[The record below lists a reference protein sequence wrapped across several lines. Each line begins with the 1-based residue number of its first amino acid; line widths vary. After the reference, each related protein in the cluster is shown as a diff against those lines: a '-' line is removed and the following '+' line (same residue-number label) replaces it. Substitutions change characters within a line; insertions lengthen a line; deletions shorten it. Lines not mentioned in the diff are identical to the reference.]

1 MKSLKQITCSV
12 TAIIAVIVGGATS
25 TNTPSSLPQ
34 QVDAISREVQSV
46 DDWQKPIGMVEI
58 SGIEVGELIVSPRA
72 LELIGNAEG
81 CRKTPYKCPAGLA
94 TDGIGNTH
102 TVTGAIKSDEEI
114 AADWTRNIITSQNC
128 LATSGDVSLMTQ
140 GQIDAFTSFI
150 FNTGCTVFRHNKDGS
165 ETRIFKHIRQG
176 NYKNACNELRV
187 WVYGA
192 GKKLP
197 GLVKRRQKEMELCFA
212 N

>member
-25 TNTPSSLPQ
+25 TNTLLSPPQ

-58 SGIEVGELIVSPRA
+58 NGIEVGELIVSPRA

-165 ETRIFKHIRQG
+165 ETRIFNKIKRDEFIA
-176 NYKNACNELRV
+176 ACSELRF
-187 WVYGA
+187 WIRGG
-192 GKKLP
+192 GKVLS
-197 GLVKRRQKEMELCFA
+197 GLVARRDKEQQLCFHD
-212 N
+212 

>member
-1 MKSLKQITCSV
+1 MS
-12 TAIIAVIVGGATS
+12 
-25 TNTPSSLPQ
+25 
-34 QVDAISREVQSV
+34 
-46 DDWQKPIGMVEI
+46 
-58 SGIEVGELIVSPRA
+58 
-72 LELIGNAEG
+72 
-81 CRKTPYKCPAGLA
+81 
-94 TDGIGNTH
+94 
-102 TVTGAIKSDEEI
+102 
-114 AADWTRNIITSQNC
+114 
-128 LATSGDVSLMTQ
+128 Q

-150 FNTGCTVFRHNKDGS
+150 FNTGCTRFRKNPDGS

-176 NYKNACNELRV
+176 NYKNACNELRF